1 VWGVVGC
8 FGGSRGGGGVEGG
21 CRVVGEYERPGGG
34 GGRGRN
40 DDYGVGCGRCHV
52 VVAGRTPGSNGAIWT
67 IGTRRP
73 KGTHWASRSSK
84 IRLMGALRSLLFK
97 ESCYMGISHV
107 TYE

>member
-1 VWGVVGC
+1 MRCNVVVDDD
-8 FGGSRGGGGVEGG
+8 RTRE
-21 CRVVGEYERPGGG
+21 G

-40 DDYGVGCGRCHV
+40 DDYGVGCGRCDV

-67 IGTRRP
+67 IGTRRT

-107 TYE
+107 TYA